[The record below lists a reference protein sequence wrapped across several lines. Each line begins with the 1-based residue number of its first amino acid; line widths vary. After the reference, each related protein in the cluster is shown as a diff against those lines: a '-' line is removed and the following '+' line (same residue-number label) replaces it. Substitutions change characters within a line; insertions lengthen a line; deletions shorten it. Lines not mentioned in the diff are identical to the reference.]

1 MGEYPQGDR
10 GTNTNPQIGES
21 VMARGSTQALTI
33 TDEFAA
39 KIRSDRQKEHLM
51 KWAPV
56 MVLVVMII
64 AFTAFMGSAFFSVGN
79 LINILNQMSIPLMVA
94 LGLTFVIMLGSI
106 DLSINGTVGMA
117 GSLAGVFLLNTR
129 GNLDM
134 GVWGLVLAVFCS
146 VLVGFIIGVVHVK
159 LKIPSFMVSFAFMN
173 ICIGIGMLSYGGIH
187 PIIQDPF
194 FSEIPRMDFIGI
206 PIIAWVA
213 IVVFAICYYIQEFT
227 AFGRHVYAVGT
238 DETIPRAVGVNV
250 SRVKIMVFSL
260 AGFCFGMAGVVGALR
275 LGQGQVGIGANLMFP
290 AQAAVVIGGTAL
302 SGGKGG
308 VRNTLVGV
316 LIMTVLFNGLTM
328 VGINPFIRTG
338 IEGVIILIAVILT
351 VKRGATVISK

>member
-1 MGEYPQGDR
+1 MMKG
-10 GTNTNPQIGES
+10 NAHA
-21 VMARGSTQALTI
+21 VTI

-39 KIRSDRQKEHLM
+39 RVKSEHQRERLM

-56 MVLVVMII
+56 LVLVVL
-64 AFTAFMGSAFFSVGN
+64 FLVFSVVVGGAFASRGN
-79 LINILNQMSIPLMVA
+79 MINLMNQMSIPLMVA
-94 LGLTFVIMLGSI
+94 LGLTFVIMIGSI

-129 GNLDM
+129 TDFDM
-134 GVWGLVLAVFCS
+134 GIWGLVLAVLCS
-146 VLVGFIIGVVHVK
+146 VLVGFIIGVMHVG

-187 PIIQDPF
+187 PTIQDPF
-194 FSEIPRMDFIGI
+194 FMEVPRMSFAGI
-206 PIIAWVA
+206 PAIAWVA
-213 IVVFAICYYIQEFT
+213 IVVFLICFYIQEFT
-227 AFGRHVYAVGT
+227 PFGRHVYAVGT

-250 SRVKIMVFSL
+250 SKVKVMVFTL

-275 LGQGQVGIGANLMFP
+275 LGQGQVGIGTGLMFP

-308 VRNTLVGV
+308 VVNTLVGV

-328 VGINPFIRTG
+328 VGVNPHIRTA
-338 IEGVIILIAVILT
+338 IEGIIILVAVILT

>member
-1 MGEYPQGDR
+1 MATR
-10 GTNTNPQIGES
+10 GNLQT
-21 VMARGSTQALTI
+21 LTI

-39 KIRSDRQKEHLM
+39 KIKSDRKREQLM

-56 MVLVVMII
+56 LVLVVMIVV
-64 AFTAFMGSAFFSVGN
+64 FTIIIGGVFASVDN
-79 LINILNQMSIPLMVA
+79 LINILNQMAIPLVVA
-94 LGLTFVIMLGSI
+94 LGLTFVIMIGSI

-129 GNLDM
+129 TDFDLGI
-134 GVWGLVLAVFCS
+134 WGLLLAVFFS
-146 VLVGFIIGVVHVK
+146 VLVGFIIGVIHVK

-187 PIIQDPF
+187 PTILDPV
-194 FSEIPRMDFIGI
+194 FSEVPRMDLLGV
-206 PIIAWVA
+206 PVIAVVA
-213 IVVFAICYYIQEFT
+213 IIVFLLCYYIQEYT
-227 AFGRHVYAVGT
+227 PFGRHVYAVGT
-238 DETIPRAVGVNV
+238 DETIPRAVGINV
-250 SRVKIMVFSL
+250 GKVKIMVFTL
-260 AGFCFGMAGVVGALR
+260 AGFCFGVAGVIGALR
-275 LGQGQVGIGANLMFP
+275 LGQGQVGIGTGLMFP

-308 VRNTLVGV
+308 VVNTLVGV

-328 VGINPFIRTG
+328 VGVSPNIRTG
-338 IEGVIILIAVILT
+338 IEGVIILVAVILT